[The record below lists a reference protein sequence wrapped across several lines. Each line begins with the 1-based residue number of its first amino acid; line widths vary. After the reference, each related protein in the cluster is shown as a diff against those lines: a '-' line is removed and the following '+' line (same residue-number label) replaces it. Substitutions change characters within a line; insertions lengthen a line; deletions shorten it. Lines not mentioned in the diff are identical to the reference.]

1 MENGIDLL
9 NIAVLK
15 ELLETWFGKVNLVGT
30 AKHKLYRLYQANKD
44 LKVFLNIF
52 LMLFQKAKL
61 EKPQIL
67 DLLYEKRSD
76 KFKNFLVTKKKQIN
90 LTDLIKKLR
99 SIDAS
104 LKIINQQEQ
113 STSNANIVNTTKPT
127 Y

>member
-1 MENGIDLL
+1 
-9 NIAVLK
+9 
-15 ELLETWFGKVNLVGT
+15 
-30 AKHKLYRLYQANKD
+30 
-44 LKVFLNIF
+44 
-52 LMLFQKAKL
+52 MLFQKAKL